1 MLVNGDLK
9 VLGFLKDASFEPL
22 DKYPTKPKAGTAAF
36 IKKRFMLCVTIENDI
51 PFWIPLTQ
59 ELNTYV
65 HSQSLVE
72 TIWIVNHN
80 INFSTPIV
88 QVYDSTGNVIQPES
102 IEPVDQDTIK
112 IVFTDACR
120 GRAILMF
127 GTYEGLPRGDVAYA
141 IAFANLD
148 SITVAHNLGY
158 RPSITVVSDGAEVQ
172 PKSIEHTSLSE
183 TVITFASPIS
193 GEVRCV

>member
-1 MLVNGDLK
+1 MLVNGDLIVK
-9 VLGFLKDASFEPL
+9 GFIKDAAFEPL
-22 DKYPTKPKAGTAAF
+22 TAYPTKPKAGQVAF
-36 IKKRFMLCVTIENDI
+36 IQKRFMLCVTIDKGV

-65 HSQSLVE
+65 HTQELVE
-72 TIWIVNHN
+72 THWIVNHN

-88 QVYDSTGNVIQPES
+88 QCYDSTGQVIQPES
-102 IEPVDQDTIK
+102 IEPIDQDTIK

-127 GTYEGLPRGDVAYA
+127 GTYEGLPRGDVNYA
-141 IAFANLD
+141 IAFANMTE
-148 SITVAHNLGY
+148 ITVTHGLGY
-158 RPSITVVSDGAEVQ
+158 RPSIVVVSNGAEVQ
-172 PKSIEHTSLSE
+172 PVSIVHSSLME
-183 TVITFASPIS
+183 TVITFAAPIS